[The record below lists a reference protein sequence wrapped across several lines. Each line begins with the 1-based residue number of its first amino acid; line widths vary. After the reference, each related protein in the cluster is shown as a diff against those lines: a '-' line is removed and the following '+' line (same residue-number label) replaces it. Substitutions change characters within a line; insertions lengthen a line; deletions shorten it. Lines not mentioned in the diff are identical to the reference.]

1 MKLTKEQ
8 VLGIVRHTLTFVGG
22 IVVMKGL
29 VDEATVTEI
38 IGGVMTLTGTIW
50 VGFLFNGIFII
61 KNIMDFN
68 FDDKDEYGKNPFK
81 NRDFLTAE
89 DLLNFLEDLES
100 DDVDLS
106 QIAVVFEDGHRT
118 TEIRDVFDDI
128 EYNVIVLK
136 K

>member
-1 MKLTKEQ
+1 M
-8 VLGIVRHTLTFVGG
+8 
-22 IVVMKGL
+22 
-29 VDEATVTEI
+29 
-38 IGGVMTLTGTIW
+38 
-50 VGFLFNGIFII
+50 GFLFNGIFII

-81 NRDFLTAE
+81 NIDFLTAE

>member
-38 IGGVMTLTGTIW
+38 IGGVLTLTGTIW
-50 VGFLFNGIFII
+50 
-61 KNIMDFN
+61 
-68 FDDKDEYGKNPFK
+68 
-81 NRDFLTAE
+81 
-89 DLLNFLEDLES
+89 S
-100 DDVDLS
+100 
-106 QIAVVFEDGHRT
+106 
-118 TEIRDVFDDI
+118 
-128 EYNVIVLK
+128 VINK

>member
-50 VGFLFNGIFII
+50 SVID
-61 KNIMDFN
+61 KNN
-68 FDDKDEYGKNPFK
+68 
-81 NRDFLTAE
+81 
-89 DLLNFLEDLES
+89 
-100 DDVDLS
+100 
-106 QIAVVFEDGHRT
+106 
-118 TEIRDVFDDI
+118 
-128 EYNVIVLK
+128 
-136 K
+136 

>member
-29 VDEATVTEI
+29 ADNATVTEI

-50 VGFLFNGIFII
+50 SV
-61 KNIMDFN
+61 
-68 FDDKDEYGKNPFK
+68 
-81 NRDFLTAE
+81 
-89 DLLNFLEDLES
+89 
-100 DDVDLS
+100 
-106 QIAVVFEDGHRT
+106 IA
-118 TEIRDVFDDI
+118 
-128 EYNVIVLK
+128 K